1 MTQIPFPTFI
11 VETKL
16 KTKFIYNRTKLNE
29 MFALFGRDEFLN
41 LKKNENDFAVSFGNQ
56 DFQQGITLQEYFDI
70 NKYEL

>member
-41 LKKNENDFAVSFGNQ
+41 LRKNENDFAVSFGNQ

>member
-1 MTQIPFPTFI
+1 MTQVPFPTFI

-41 LKKNENDFAVSFGNQ
+41 LRKNENDFAVSFGNQ